1 MADEGVDML
10 SAEDQAKLAK
20 LNKKEELAGGLSEE
34 EKAKIAEE
42 AEAAEAVFV
51 QTPVQKRAGPFD
63 QDRQG
68 PASRHRQ
75 QQAIGFRHQND
86 G

>member
-1 MADEGVDML
+1 MADEGFDML
-10 SAEDQAKLAK
+10 SAEDQAKLDK

-51 QTPVQKRAGPFD
+51 QKWGGTLLLG
-63 QDRQG
+63 
-68 PASRHRQ
+68 
-75 QQAIGFRHQND
+75 
-86 G
+86 